1 MKMKEVRDPV
11 HGFIYFN
18 EIEMKIVNTSVF
30 QRLRYIRQLAFTHLV
45 YPGAEHSRFAH
56 SMGVMEFATK
66 MFDTLMMK
74 HQGRELKWSKARVAR
89 NKQLLRLAAL
99 LHDTGHAPFSH
110 ASEDLLG
117 KTKHEDISRGFIL
130 AEPIAPLIH
139 EFKKDFDITADDVAE
154 CFSAENIDPEIVLLK
169 SIFAGEIDA
178 DKLDYLYRDSLFT
191 GVHYGRFDYQ
201 RLVQSLCLIEDPE
214 GAGNFI
220 VAIEYGGLHALE
232 AMVLARYF
240 MFTQVYFHK
249 VRRAYDH
256 HLLDFLIKYVRRYPA
271 PLNEYLKYDDN
282 FIFSLM
288 RSHSRDAD
296 ARRILSRDPFV
307 QAFTTPEHIDEEQ
320 RTRFNWLRET
330 LGKTFKDV
338 KIFYDAAEK
347 SPHKFEKT
355 ETYVLNPSSGAPN
368 LVQKESGIIRSLK
381 NIEQYRVFTPRENKE
396 QVQGFCSEF
405 WADHASGAAEA
416 ASATAS

>member
-1 MKMKEVRDPV
+1 MQMKEVRDPV

-18 EIEMKIVNTSVF
+18 EIEMKIVNTPVF

-74 HQGRELKWSKARVAR
+74 HQESELKWTKARVKR
-89 NKQLLRLAAL
+89 NRQLLRLAAL
-99 LHDTGHAPFSH
+99 LHDTGHPPFSH
-110 ASEDLLG
+110 ASEDLLPG
-117 KTKHEDISRGFIL
+117 ISHEEISRRLML
-130 AEPIAPLIH
+130 AEPIAPLIN
-139 EFKKDFDITADDVAE
+139 EFRKDLGITADDVASF
-154 CFSAENIDPEIVLLK
+154 FSAENIEPDIVFLKEIF
-169 SIFAGEIDA
+169 SGEIDA

-201 RLVQSLCLIEDPE
+201 RLIQSLCLIEDPDDV
-214 GAGNFI
+214 GNF
-220 VAIEYGGLHALE
+220 VMAIEHGGLHALE

-256 HLLDFLIKYVRRYPA
+256 HLLDFLKKFVGKYPRS
-271 PLNEYLKYDDN
+271 LNGYVKYDDN
-282 FIFSLM
+282 VIFSLM
-288 RSHSRDAD
+288 REHVRDDD
-296 ARRILSRDPFV
+296 ARRILRRDPFV

-330 LGKTFKDV
+330 VNREFKDT

-347 SPHKFEKT
+347 SPHKFEKIG
-355 ETYVLNPSSGAPN
+355 TYVLSPSTGDPS
-368 LVQKESGIIRSLK
+368 LVQAESGIIRSLK
-381 NIEQYRVFTPRENKE
+381 NIEQYRVFTSRESK
-396 QVQGFCSEF
+396 QTVHDFCTEF
-405 WADHASGAAEA
+405 WSDHAAGTAGAA
-416 ASATAS
+416 